1 MTTQPMHKN
10 FNGVRFALIALA
22 IALLSGAFSSRA
34 ALTNVSIGGLGF
46 NPPVV
51 TINVNDKV
59 KWTWVTTFHSTTST
73 NQPPLWDSGLLI
85 NAGTTYTNTFTT
97 GGAFGYICT
106 FHGFE
111 GTVLVTAPNVPPSV
125 TITNPASG
133 VTLSAPAS
141 LTLAA
146 S

>member
-1 MTTQPMHKN
+1 
-10 FNGVRFALIALA
+10 
-22 IALLSGAFSSRA
+22 
-34 ALTNVSIGGLGF
+34 
-46 NPPVV
+46 
-51 TINVNDKV
+51 
-59 KWTWVTTFHSTTST
+59 T

-146 S
+146 SANDSDGSVTNVQFLQGAVSLGNDPNSPFTQSVSGLA